1 MSMAPMLRGQ
11 HHPVTNP
18 SQQLRVQLPM
28 QMVPGYSA
36 VKPMR
41 LVGAPPC
48 YPVPL
53 HQAPASFWPPQ
64 KARGQWVWAAPMKPT
79 GPSMK
84 VPSMPAAPAQTHT
97 QERQTAVK
105 VGTAQP
111 SPTINLASPAP
122 AQAGCSEAC
131 PNVVSVKVGA
141 PQPRQDIK
149 LTIEGEVA
157 PAPGVEKIP
166 PADFQRLWQ
175 ANLVTWKRFC

>member
-1 MSMAPMLRGQ
+1 MPMTPMLRGQ
-11 HHPVTNP
+11 HLTLMNP
-18 SQQLRVQLPM
+18 SQQLPVQLPMQLPM

-64 KARGQWVWAAPMKPT
+64 KARGQWVWATPMKPT

-105 VGTAQP
+105 VGTALP
-111 SPTINLASPAP
+111 SPTINLPSPAP
-122 AQAGCSEAC
+122 AEAARSEAC

-175 ANLVTWKRFC
+175 ANLAA